1 VCKATAIRRLLCAKT
16 YKRLLTGRYADY
28 RRLCRW
34 RVGPKQ
40 KPRAFYAHQKKSDVR
55 SVGRVQLVFST
66 TKQNLKSASPDD
78 VKILMTNAFTMSVS
92 EVLERYSLRW
102 QIELF
107 FKELKS
113 TLGFS
118 QYRFHD
124 FQAVEGWANIA
135 ITTVL
140 YLETERA
147 RKLQERRSSKE
158 RRDWWRAQRLHGLC
172 LAFRQECEANELK

>member
-1 VCKATAIRRLLCAKT
+1 M
-16 YKRLLTGRYADY
+16 
-28 RRLCRW
+28 
-34 RVGPKQ
+34 
-40 KPRAFYAHQKKSDVR
+40 
-55 SVGRVQLVFST
+55 QLVFST

-78 VKILMTNAFTMSVS
+78 VKILMTNALTMSVS
-92 EVLERYSLRW
+92 EVIERYSLRW

-118 QYRFHD
+118 QYSFHD
-124 FQAVEGWANIA
+124 FQAVENWANIA

-147 RKLQERRSSKE
+147 RKLQDRRSSKE

-172 LAFRQECEANELK
+172 LAFRQECEANELKYVESRLKTIGGIKKLKQILMAAIPAEYRTNI